1 MRDIAHCT
9 IKPLKR
15 NKNGYQRPKTKENRD
30 NLGQKSR
37 RRDKSNL
44 GKIAANFGRKIM
56 YLQSYCQVRSHKF
69 VN

>member
-56 YLQSYCQVRSHKF
+56 
-69 VN
+69 